1 MKARDIKKKL
11 LNDYEDATLEYKQL
25 IQTRVKRIDEQ
36 QVYIRVLEQQLF
48 ELFGIKKILKFEV
61 KPNENV

>member
-25 IQTRVKRIDEQ
+25 IQTRVKRIEEQ
-36 QVYIRVLEQQLF
+36 RVYIRVLEQQLL
-48 ELFGIKKILKFEV
+48 ELFGIKKNLNFEV
-61 KPNENV
+61 GPNENV